1 METLIFGPKLS
12 PQEINLGADIIS
24 YQPSSSSS
32 TSTIS
37 LKYTNSIKQCAG
49 IGRLN
54 EGTFANIDINIIKY
68 YYHVMNLPSLSLQS
82 TLLNHNYIIYHHEFK
97 SLGIPLG
104 HCNNQSHITNSQ
116 TLTQQPQQRERV
128 SKH

>member
-49 IGRLN
+49 IGRLD
-54 EGTFANIDINIIKY
+54 EGIFANIDINIIKNH
-68 YYHVMNLPSLSLQS
+68 YHVMNLPSLPLQS
-82 TLLNHNYIIYHHEFK
+82 TLLNHNYIIYHHECK

-104 HCNNQSHITNSQ
+104 HCNNHSHITNSQ
-116 TLTQQPQQRERV
+116 TLTQQQRE
-128 SKH
+128 